1 MYGHQVLD
9 PINSVRGVKQG
20 DVLSPALFN
29 LVMAILTI
37 QFKSNATNL

>member
-9 PINSVRGVKQG
+9 PINSVRGLKQG
-20 DVLSPALFN
+20 DILSAALFN
-29 LVMAILTI
+29 LVMAVLTT